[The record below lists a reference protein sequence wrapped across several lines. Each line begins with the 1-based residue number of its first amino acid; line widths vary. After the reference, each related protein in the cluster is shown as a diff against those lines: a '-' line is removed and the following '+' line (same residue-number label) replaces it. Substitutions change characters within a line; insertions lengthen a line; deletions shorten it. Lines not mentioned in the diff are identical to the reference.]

1 MEWLMIVFLVLIF
14 AIATAFLLAI
24 DAVSA
29 VLANVVVSLSGR
41 VRRGR
46 GAAR

>member
-24 DAVSA
+24 DAVGA
-29 VLANVVVSLSGR
+29 VLARIVVSVAGR

-46 GAAR
+46 SSAH

>member
-29 VLANVVVSLSGR
+29 VLATLVVSVAGR
-41 VRRGR
+41 MRRGR
-46 GAAR
+46 GAAL

>member
-29 VLANVVVSLSGR
+29 VLARLVVSVAGR
-41 VRRGR
+41 VRGGR
-46 GAAR
+46 SSAH